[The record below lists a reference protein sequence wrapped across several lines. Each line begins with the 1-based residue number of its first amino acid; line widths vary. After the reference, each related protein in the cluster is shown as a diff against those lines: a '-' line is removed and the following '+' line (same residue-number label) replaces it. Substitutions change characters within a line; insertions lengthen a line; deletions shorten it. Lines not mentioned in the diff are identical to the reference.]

1 MKDPDYRT
9 GLFGSREEEI
19 RPRRAGGGPRSR
31 VPALRRRC
39 PRCPLPVRFGLLKG
53 FGFPPRWRAAGHG
66 RLGLGFGR
74 LLGYRAARDGD
85 DVVLYRGD
93 FAPHAR
99 PDADGEALVDGLAY
113 LLLVLHLVALGDERR
128 GWREQTSS
136 QGYVDAR
143 NLANQG
149 DDAFFGALCLYLGVL
164 LALPALR
171 YHEERVRHPP
181 HVGVARAQL
190 CDGHVVQ
197 VGAAV
202 QDREVAG
209 VLDVEARDPEYLT
222 HRGAYRD
229 FVDLRVHL
237 LAVHGEELGGEG
249 FAEEERVV
257 DVQ

>member
-1 MKDPDYRT
+1 MLRT
-9 GLFGSREEEI
+9 SNQERSMDLPVAPAGSR
-19 RPRRAGGGPRSR
+19 
-31 VPALRRRC
+31 
-39 PRCPLPVRFGLLKG
+39 LLKRLA
-53 FGFPPRWRAAGHG
+53 FPPGLRAAGHG
-66 RLGLGFGR
+66 RLGLGFGL
-74 LLGYRAARDGD
+74 LLGYRAAGDGD
-85 DVVLYRGD
+85 DAVLKGGD
-93 FAPHAR
+93 LSSQAS
-99 PDADGEALVDGLAY
+99 PDADGEALVDGFAY
-113 LLLVLHLVALGDERR
+113 HLLVLHLVALGDERR
-128 GWREQTSS
+128 SRREQTSS
-136 QGYVDAR
+136 QGHVDAR